1 VAEPRRKRKVRGGA
15 DSGTDS
21 DRAARGAS
29 ANGAAASNAPST
41 TNGAAASAG
50 AATANGT
57 TAPRPTP
64 QERMRA
70 GYAKGEIRNQ
80 EAREALVPLAEGER
94 PPVVTFGAILAALIA
109 ISIVVTYAAGV
120 KVNGS
125 TPHLTTVAAPALIM
139 GALAWGMW
147 KGRYWAAICFQV
159 VLVFLI
165 FTSVYGLLVEAT
177 SITEFAVTVGLLAVS
192 GTLFWLMVK
201 AMARI
206 QMAERLPPQ

>member
-1 VAEPRRKRKVRGGA
+1 VAEPPRKRKVRGGA
-15 DSGTDS
+15 PSP
-21 DRAARGAS
+21 
-29 ANGAAASNAPST
+29 NGST
-41 TNGAAASAG
+41 TNGA
-50 AATANGT
+50 

-70 GYAKGEIRNQ
+70 GYAKGEVRNQ
-80 EAREALVPLAEGER
+80 EAREALAPLAEGER

-125 TPHLTTVAAPALIM
+125 TPRLTTVAAPALIM

-147 KGRYWAAICFQV
+147 NARYWATVCFQL
-159 VLVFLI
+159 VLAFLI
-165 FTSVYGLLVEAT
+165 FTAVYGLLVEAT
-177 SITEFAVTVGLLAVS
+177 SITEFAVTVGLLVVS

-206 QMAERLPPQ
+206 QMPDRVPPQ